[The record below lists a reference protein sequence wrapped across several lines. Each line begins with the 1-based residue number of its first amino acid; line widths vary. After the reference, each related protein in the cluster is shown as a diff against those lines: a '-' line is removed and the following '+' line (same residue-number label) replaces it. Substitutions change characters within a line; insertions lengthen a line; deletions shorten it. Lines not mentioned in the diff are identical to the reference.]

1 MSTLSELT
9 SKADYIASKNS
20 HLKSH
25 WRTYQNS
32 LTQAIT
38 QLNVQINHAFIYG
51 EEQDLRFTLFNHFI
65 ISIHLSDDFYSQELV
80 YRLNMA
86 HGDKQPDFRTF
97 SHATLNEQGWV
108 DSTVDI
114 KDKRAGWSTTSIK
127 YRLFMTACFIRWKP
141 ISRFTL
147 RWKNY
152 LPADDPAYLPIS
164 PHRFY
169 FR

>member
-25 WRTYQNS
+25 WRTYKNS

-80 YRLNMA
+80 YSLNMA
-86 HGDKQPDFRTF
+86 HGDEQPDFRTF

-114 KDKRAGWSTTSIK
+114 KDKRAVLEHYLNKISAI
-127 YRLFMTACFIRWKP
+127 YDCLFHSLETNQP
-141 ISRFTL
+141 V
-147 RWKNY
+147 Y
-152 LPADDPAYLPIS
+152 PALEKLLT
-164 PHRFY
+164 RQ
-169 FR
+169 